1 MKCHHCDSQATVHL
15 TQIING
21 QMHKMDLC
29 EVCAQ
34 EKGVTN
40 PDNLS
45 IGSLLQEN
53 HPKVDAGTASMT
65 CESCGTTHQDFKKGG
80 RLGCE
85 ACYHVFRPV
94 LEPLL
99 DGMHAGINHLGK
111 VPSRSLRKKTV
122 DEEVDVLR
130 MNLKKAVEEENYE
143 KAAELRDCLK
153 KLQTK
158 TSSAPKG

>member
-29 EVCAQ
+29 EACAQ

-45 IGSLLQEN
+45 IGNLLDEN
-53 HPKVDAGTASMT
+53 PSKVDASTASMT

-99 DGMHAGINHLGK
+99 DGMHAGVKHLGK
-111 VPSRSLRKKTV
+111 VPSRSVKKKSY
-122 DEEVDVLR
+122 DDSEELLSKE
-130 MNLKKAVEEENYE
+130 LKKAVEEENYE
-143 KAAELRDCLK
+143 KAAKLRDRLK
-153 KLQTK
+153 KLQAK
-158 TSSAPKG
+158 SSASA

>member
-29 EVCAQ
+29 EGCAQ

-45 IGSLLQEN
+45 IGNLLDEN
-53 HPKVDAGTASMT
+53 PSKVDAASASMT

-99 DGMHAGINHLGK
+99 DGMHAGVKHLGK
-111 VPSRSLRKKTV
+111 VPSRSVKKKS
-122 DEEVDVLR
+122 DDDSEELLSKE
-130 MNLKKAVEEENYE
+130 LKKAVEEENYE
-143 KAAELRDCLK
+143 KAAKLRDRLK
-153 KLQTK
+153 KLQAK
-158 TSSAPKG
+158 SSASA

>member
-29 EVCAQ
+29 EACAQ

-45 IGSLLQEN
+45 IGNLLDEN
-53 HPKVDAGTASMT
+53 PSKVDASTASMT

-99 DGMHAGINHLGK
+99 DGMHAGVKHFGK
-111 VPSRSLRKKTV
+111 VPSRSVKKKS
-122 DEEVDVLR
+122 DDDSEELLSKE
-130 MNLKKAVEEENYE
+130 LKKAVEEENYE
-143 KAAELRDCLK
+143 KAAKLRDRLK
-153 KLQTK
+153 KLQAK
-158 TSSAPKG
+158 SSASA

>member
-1 MKCHHCDSQATVHL
+1 MKCHHCDNQATVHL

-29 EVCAQ
+29 ESCAQ

-45 IGSLLQEN
+45 IGSLLEN
-53 HPKVDAGTASMT
+53 APGSEHLSANAMT
-65 CESCGTTHQDFKKGG
+65 CESCGTTHQEFKKGG

-85 ACYHVFRPV
+85 ACYHVFRPI

-99 DGMHAGINHLGK
+99 DGMHAGISHLGK
-111 VPSRSLRKKTV
+111 VPSRSLKLKNDV
-122 DEEVDVLR
+122 DQVAEIRRQL
-130 MNLKKAVEEENYE
+130 NAAVEEENYE
-143 KAAELRDCLK
+143 KAAELRDSLK

-158 TSSAPKG
+158 PSQAQA

>member
-29 EVCAQ
+29 EGCAQ

-45 IGSLLQEN
+45 IGNLLDEN
-53 HPKVDAGTASMT
+53 PAKVDASTASMT

-99 DGMHAGINHLGK
+99 DGMHAGVKHLGK
-111 VPSRSLRKKTV
+111 VPSRSVKKKS
-122 DEEVDVLR
+122 DDDSEELLSKE
-130 MNLKKAVEEENYE
+130 LKKAVEEENYE
-143 KAAELRDCLK
+143 KAAKLRDRLK
-153 KLQTK
+153 KLQAK
-158 TSSAPKG
+158 SSASA

>member
-1 MKCHHCDSQATVHL
+1 MKCHHCESQATVHL

-45 IGSLLQEN
+45 IGSLLSEDQS
-53 HPKVDAGTASMT
+53 KVGAGSATMT

-99 DGMHAGINHLGK
+99 DGMHAGIKHLGK
-111 VPSRSLRKKTV
+111 VPSRTVIKKGEQENEELLRSQ
-122 DEEVDVLR
+122 
-130 MNLKKAVEEENYE
+130 LKQAVEEENYE
-143 KAAELRDCLK
+143 KAAELRDRLK
-153 KLQTK
+153 KLMAQ
-158 TSSAPKG
+158 SSASA

>member
-29 EVCAQ
+29 EACAQ

-45 IGSLLQEN
+45 IGNLLDEN
-53 HPKVDAGTASMT
+53 PSKVDASTASMT

-99 DGMHAGINHLGK
+99 DGMHAGVKHFGK
-111 VPSRSLRKKTV
+111 VPSRSVKKKSQ
-122 DEEVDVLR
+122 DDSEELL
-130 MNLKKAVEEENYE
+130 NKELKKAVEEENYE
-143 KAAELRDCLK
+143 KAAKLRDRLK
-153 KLQTK
+153 KLQAK
-158 TSSAPKG
+158 SSASA

>member
-29 EVCAQ
+29 EGCAQ

-45 IGSLLQEN
+45 IGNLLDDN
-53 HPKVDAGTASMT
+53 PSKLDASTASMT

-99 DGMHAGINHLGK
+99 DGMHAGVKHLGK
-111 VPSRSLRKKTV
+111 VPKRTVKKKNTDDSEEILSL
-122 DEEVDVLR
+122 E
-130 MNLKKAVEEENYE
+130 LKKAVEEENYE
-143 KAAELRDCLK
+143 KAAKLRDRLK
-153 KLQTK
+153 KLQSK
-158 TSSAPKG
+158 SSTTA

>member
-29 EVCAQ
+29 EACAQ

-45 IGSLLQEN
+45 IGNLLDEN
-53 HPKVDAGTASMT
+53 PAKVDASTASMT

-99 DGMHAGINHLGK
+99 DGMHAGVKHLGK
-111 VPSRSLRKKTV
+111 VPSRSVKKKS
-122 DEEVDVLR
+122 DDDSEELLSKE
-130 MNLKKAVEEENYE
+130 LKKAVEEENYE
-143 KAAELRDCLK
+143 KAAKLRDRLK
-153 KLQTK
+153 KLQAK
-158 TSSAPKG
+158 SSASA

>member
-29 EVCAQ
+29 EACAQ

-45 IGSLLQEN
+45 IGNLLDEN
-53 HPKVDAGTASMT
+53 PSKADASTASMT

-99 DGMHAGINHLGK
+99 DGMHAGVKHFGK
-111 VPSRSLRKKTV
+111 VPSRSVKKKS
-122 DEEVDVLR
+122 DDDSEELLTKE
-130 MNLKKAVEEENYE
+130 LKKAVEEENYE
-143 KAAELRDCLK
+143 KAAKLRDRLK
-153 KLQTK
+153 KLQAK
-158 TSSAPKG
+158 SSASA

>member
-29 EVCAQ
+29 EGCAQ

-45 IGSLLQEN
+45 IGNLLDEN
-53 HPKVDAGTASMT
+53 PSKVDAATASMT

-99 DGMHAGINHLGK
+99 DGMHAGVKHLGK
-111 VPSRSLRKKTV
+111 VPSRSVKKKSDV
-122 DEEVDVLR
+122 DSEELLSKE
-130 MNLKKAVEEENYE
+130 LKKAVEEENYE
-143 KAAELRDCLK
+143 KAAELRDRLK
-153 KLQTK
+153 KLQAK
-158 TSSAPKG
+158 SSASA

>member
-29 EVCAQ
+29 EGCAQ

-45 IGSLLQEN
+45 IGSLLDDTPAKYDVSN
-53 HPKVDAGTASMT
+53 ASMT
-65 CESCGTTHQDFKKGG
+65 CESCGTTHQEFKKGG

-99 DGMHAGINHLGK
+99 DGMHAGIKHFGK
-111 VPSRSLRKKTV
+111 VPARSVHKKVTLENEESLQKELR
-122 DEEVDVLR
+122 
-130 MNLKKAVEEENYE
+130 KAVEEENYE
-143 KAAELRDCLK
+143 KAAELRDRLK
-153 KLQTK
+153 KLQTNRP
-158 TSSAPKG
+158 TTA

>member
-1 MKCHHCDSQATVHL
+1 
-15 TQIING
+15 
-21 QMHKMDLC
+21 MDLC
-29 EVCAQ
+29 EACAQ

-45 IGSLLQEN
+45 IGNLLDEN
-53 HPKVDAGTASMT
+53 PAKVDASTASMT

-99 DGMHAGINHLGK
+99 DGMHAGVKHLGK
-111 VPSRSLRKKTV
+111 VPSRSVKKKS
-122 DEEVDVLR
+122 DDDSEELLSKE
-130 MNLKKAVEEENYE
+130 LKKAVEEENYE
-143 KAAELRDCLK
+143 KAAKLRDRLK
-153 KLQTK
+153 KLQAK
-158 TSSAPKG
+158 SSASA

>member
-29 EVCAQ
+29 ESCAQ

-45 IGSLLQEN
+45 IGSVLDDQPN
-53 HPKVDAGTASMT
+53 IDTPTSSMT

-111 VPSRSLRKKTV
+111 IPSRSVERKIVQDDEDALRKA
-122 DEEVDVLR
+122 LQ
-130 MNLKKAVEEENYE
+130 KAVEEENYE
-143 KAAELRDCLK
+143 KAAELRDRLK

-158 TSSAPKG
+158 SSTTA

>member
-29 EVCAQ
+29 EACAQ

-45 IGSLLQEN
+45 IGNLLDEN
-53 HPKVDAGTASMT
+53 PAKVDASTASMT

-99 DGMHAGINHLGK
+99 DGMHAGVKHLGK
-111 VPSRSLRKKTV
+111 VPSRSVKKKS
-122 DEEVDVLR
+122 DDDSEELLSKE
-130 MNLKKAVEEENYE
+130 LKKAVEEENYE
-143 KAAELRDCLK
+143 KAAKLRDRLK

-158 TSSAPKG
+158 SSASA

>member
-29 EVCAQ
+29 EACAQ

-45 IGSLLQEN
+45 IGNLLDEN
-53 HPKVDAGTASMT
+53 PAKVDASTASMT

-99 DGMHAGINHLGK
+99 DGMHAGVKHLGK
-111 VPSRSLRKKTV
+111 VPSRSVKKKSY
-122 DEEVDVLR
+122 DDSEELLSKE
-130 MNLKKAVEEENYE
+130 LKKAVEEENYE
-143 KAAELRDCLK
+143 KAAKLRDRLK
-153 KLQTK
+153 KLQAK
-158 TSSAPKG
+158 SSASA